1 MSDEFTN
8 ISRPKVLYT
17 YIKNVMVNARSLDQ
31 VHFKFIAPK
40 DMLAKKNSHFAVLH
54 FCECYSG
61 STPAIASSS

>member
-40 DMLAKKNSHFAVLH
+40 DMLAKKIRTLQCCIFA
-54 FCECYSG
+54 S
-61 STPAIASSS
+61 AILVALPP